1 LRLVARYAD
10 GCNLFA
16 SGRAEVAHKLDV
28 LRTHC
33 DTESRDYD
41 TIRKTMLA
49 MGDPFGDTRAFVED
63 ARDYAALGIDTLMF
77 VPTGDPVEFTRRVGA
92 ELAAPLRDL

>member
-1 LRLVARYAD
+1 
-10 GCNLFA
+10 
-16 SGRAEVAHKLDV
+16 
-28 LRTHC
+28 
-33 DTESRDYD
+33 
-41 TIRKTMLA
+41 

-63 ARDYAALGIDTLMF
+63 ARGYAALGIDTLMF